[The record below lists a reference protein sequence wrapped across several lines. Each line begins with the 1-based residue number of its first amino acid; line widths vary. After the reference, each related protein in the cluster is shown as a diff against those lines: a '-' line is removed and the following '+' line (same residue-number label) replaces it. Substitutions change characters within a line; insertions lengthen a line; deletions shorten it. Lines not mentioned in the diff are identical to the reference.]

1 MWCRRARARSIL
13 APTRELAAQIED
25 AIQGM
30 TYHTSVTSAAVY
42 GGVAMEPQDRAL
54 RAGVHVVVATPGRLM
69 DHMRSAT
76 PDFSTLEV
84 LVLDEAD
91 RMMDMG
97 FWPDVQRIV
106 SVAAEGPPDAAL
118 LGDAA
123 GRSGEAG
130 VRDHG
135 GAEVHRHRPGRR
147 SGTDDHA
154 HGAERRRRVKS
165 RNGWRNS

>member
-1 MWCRRARARSIL
+1 MVPSGTRALIL

-106 SVAAEGPPDAAL
+106 SVLPRVRQTL
-118 LGDAA
+118 LFSATSA
-123 GRSGEAG
+123 GRSA
-130 VRDHG
+130 
-135 GAEVHRHRPGRR
+135 
-147 SGTDDHA
+147 
-154 HGAERRRRVKS
+154 
-165 RNGWRNS
+165 

>member
-1 MWCRRARARSIL
+1 
-13 APTRELAAQIED
+13 
-25 AIQGM
+25 
-30 TYHTSVTSAAVY
+30 
-42 GGVAMEPQDRAL
+42 MEPQDRAL

-106 SVAAEGPPDAAL
+106 SALPPC
-118 LGDAA
+118 
-123 GRSGEAG
+123 
-130 VRDHG
+130 
-135 GAEVHRHRPGRR
+135 GRR
-147 SGTDDHA
+147 CSS
-154 HGAERRRRVKS
+154 RRRFPTKC
-165 RNGWRNS
+165 